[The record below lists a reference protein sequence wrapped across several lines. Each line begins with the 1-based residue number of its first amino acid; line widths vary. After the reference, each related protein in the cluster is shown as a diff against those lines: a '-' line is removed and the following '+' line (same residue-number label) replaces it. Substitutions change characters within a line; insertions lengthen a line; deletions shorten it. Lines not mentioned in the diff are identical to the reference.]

1 MAMRLPPQQ
10 GVGWSSCLLLERN
23 CSFIAVGSR
32 GFSGGIFSCSARQ
45 RRTNCGA
52 SVFLGDGLLRTGS
65 LKGFEFGN
73 KGFASARG
81 NYSRDSNVDIS
92 ERQKP
97 WKKSGS
103 RLSTGEGWEAS
114 ESGRPSQQAEG
125 DEVVVPGRDV
135 APVVEGR
142 GERFLRNAMMVQDEK
157 IQKSNFETDESFRDS
172 AKASRKQEGMLVKGN
187 KKDEA
192 EELSRKKKK
201 KKKDIPVVNNLN
213 RNQPSCYGCGSI
225 LQTRESESPG
235 YIPPQTFEVKKKH
248 HQLKT
253 VLCGRCRLLS
263 QGHMIPA
270 VGGLGGYGNGKGFVL
285 AEELRSQLSRL
296 RHQKALIVK
305 LVDIVDFN
313 GSFLTRVRDLVGAN
327 PIIMVL
333 TKCDLLPEGTD
344 IAAVSDWLQ
353 EATLRKKLNVIS
365 IHLTSSKAKTGI
377 SRVAADITRQRLGR
391 DVYVLGSANVGKS
404 AFVTALLQDMSR
416 RDPVA
421 AAALRHKPIQSA
433 MPGTTLGAIEFE
445 AFSGGGKLFDT
456 PGVHLHHRMAA
467 VVDPKD
473 VALLAPRRRL
483 RGYVIGPKGPEEEAL
498 EMEPEEDSHLFD
510 EGFVDNFLKDK
521 MGSNKCAEDSLPLDM
536 DEEWDELDDGMWTE
550 GNLSGTSLFWGGVV
564 RIDIVKA
571 PANLKL
577 TFFGPSAIRILR
589 CPTEEADVYY
599 EENVGKTLTP
609 PTASKVDSWGGLGK
623 VQDIIFD
630 LEQGTKHPAGDIAIS
645 GLGWITIGNTFPGE
659 EDESEEKVED
669 DDNDR
674 SILDIVDKDAEASS
688 DCKDDELSEDAIEL
702 VLHTPKAV
710 EVFVRPSLPLGTSGK
725 SWYEYEELDDEAL
738 AARPTVYY

>member
-1 MAMRLPPQQ
+1 MAMQ
-10 GVGWSSCLLLERN
+10 GVGWSSCLPLERDW
-23 CSFIAVGSR
+23 SLVAIGR
-32 GFSGGIFSCSARQ
+32 KGFSGGNFARSACQ
-45 RRTNCGA
+45 RRTNCRA
-52 SVFLGDGLLRTGS
+52 PVFIGDGPLSVGS
-65 LKGFEFGN
+65 LKRLEFGN
-73 KGFASARG
+73 KGFASGRC

-103 RLSTGEGWEAS
+103 RPSPGEGWGAS
-114 ESGRPSQQAEG
+114 ESSGDPQQAER
-125 DEVVVPGRDV
+125 DEIFVPGRDV
-135 APVVEGR
+135 APVVEGP
-142 GERFLRNAMMVQDEK
+142 GERFLRNAMRVQDEK
-157 IQKSNFETDESFRDS
+157 ILKSNSETDESFRDS
-172 AKASRKQEGMLVKGN
+172 AKANRKKEGPLLKGS
-187 KKDEA
+187 KKDES
-192 EELSRKKKK
+192 EELSKKKK
-201 KKKDIPVVNNLN
+201 KKKDIPVVNKLN
-213 RNQPSCYGCGSI
+213 HNQPSCYGCGSI

-270 VGGLGGYGNGKGFVL
+270 VGGLGGYGDGKGFVL
-285 AEELRSQLSRL
+285 AEELRSQLSHL

-327 PIIMVL
+327 PIILVL
-333 TKCDLLPEGTD
+333 TKCDLLTEGTD
-344 IAAVSDWLQ
+344 MAAVSDWLQ

-404 AFVTALLQDMSR
+404 AFVTALLQDMSK

-521 MGSNKCAEDSLPLDM
+521 MGANKWAEDSLPLDN

-599 EENVGKTLTP
+599 EENLGKTLTP
-609 PTASKVDSWGGLGK
+609 PTASKVESWGGLGK

-630 LEQGTKHPAGDIAIS
+630 LKQGTKHPAGDIAIS
-645 GLGWITIGNTFPGE
+645 GLGWITIGNSFPDE
-659 EDESEEKVED
+659 EDESEERVED

-674 SILDIVDKDAEASS
+674 SNLDIVDIDAEVSE
-688 DCKDDELSEDAIEL
+688 DDDELSEDAIEL

-710 EVFVRPSLPLGTSGK
+710 EVFVRPSLPLGKSGK
-725 SWYEYEELDDEAL
+725 SWYEYEELDDEEL
-738 AARPTVYY
+738 AARPTVHY